1 MFKDYGFGYCVM
13 LEITLS
19 FLLGI
24 LNFTNYTI
32 QCDDPVES
40 LD

>member
-13 LEITLS
+13 LEILTLS

-32 QCDDPVES
+32 
-40 LD
+40 